1 LFDTDA
7 KVSSIIAK
15 FGEYYQFRVHLT
27 LSSGKEAIMS
37 GLQRSRSSSLCLL
50 LVFPIA
56 VCVHTTLAETLNPA
70 PSATDV
76 AAPSETSTLSPESEG
91 DLLMVRR
98 SYAAA
103 IDAYQ
108 RDTRQSA
115 VLSNKIGVAYH
126 HMFALNQARKY
137 YQLALA
143 MNPNY
148 ADALNNLAAVYHGQ
162 HDYKQAERTYK
173 QALKYSPSAAVTYC
187 NLGTAYFADE
197 KYKPGMEAYRKALAL
212 DPNILAPGQS
222 QIVEEGSTRRQLVA
236 VNYYLAKTYAAAG
249 KMEESLAYLRKALQ
263 AGFHDRKQL
272 MKDKEF
278 AALRST
284 PEFHA
289 LMVQEIGGD

>member
-1 LFDTDA
+1 
-7 KVSSIIAK
+7 
-15 FGEYYQFRVHLT
+15 
-27 LSSGKEAIMS
+27 MS
-37 GLQRSRSSSLCLL
+37 GFPCSRSSSLCFL
-50 LVFPIA
+50 LVFPMA
-56 VCVHTTLAETLNPA
+56 VCVQTALAAMPSPA
-70 PSATDV
+70 ASGTEV
-76 AAPSETSTLSPESEG
+76 AASPEVTSLSPESEG

-108 RDTRQSA
+108 RDTARSA
-115 VLSNKIGVAYH
+115 VVSNKIGVAYH
-126 HMFALNQARKY
+126 HMFALDEARKY
-137 YQLALA
+137 YQMALA
-143 MNPNY
+143 INPNY

-162 HDYKQAERTYK
+162 HDYKQAERLYK
-173 QALKYSPSAAVTYC
+173 RALKYSPGSAVTYC

-197 KYKPGMEAYRKALAL
+197 KYKPGMEAYHKALAL

-222 QIVEEGSTRRQLVA
+222 QIVEEGGTRRQLVA

-249 KMEESLAYLRKALQ
+249 KMQESLTYLRKALQ
-263 AGFHDRKQL
+263 AGFRDRKQL

-289 LMVQEIGGD
+289 LMVQENIGE